1 MKLTFRIEYR
11 TAWGEML
18 GATLCGNDNQPIMLS
33 TGDGIR
39 WEGSAEMTDAPA
51 GIPISYRYGV
61 YRDGQCIRRESG
73 TMPHIFCPGKKRN
86 CHYILDDFWKDL
98 PQESYLYS
106 SAFSG
111 DYQSAN
117 SIKTMAPLPI
127 AVLRSAH
134 SVPACITNTNSWE
147 FADAV
152 PHWATGTANKLY

>member
-61 YRDGQCIRRESG
+61 YRDGQCIRRKVER
-73 TMPHIFCPGKKRN
+73 CPT
-86 CHYILDDFWKDL
+86 F
-98 PQESYLYS
+98 
-106 SAFSG
+106 
-111 DYQSAN
+111 
-117 SIKTMAPLPI
+117 
-127 AVLRSAH
+127 
-134 SVPACITNTNSWE
+134 SVPEKKETVIIS
-147 FADAV
+147 
-152 PHWATGTANKLY
+152 

>member
-61 YRDGQCIRRESG
+61 YRDGQCIRRERNNA
-73 TMPHIFCPGKKRN
+73 PHFLSREKKK
-86 CHYILDDFWKDL
+86 LSL
-98 PQESYLYS
+98 YL
-106 SAFSG
+106 
-111 DYQSAN
+111 
-117 SIKTMAPLPI
+117 
-127 AVLRSAH
+127 R
-134 SVPACITNTNSWE
+134 
-147 FADAV
+147 
-152 PHWATGTANKLY
+152 

>member
-61 YRDGQCIRRESG
+61 YRDGQCIRRG
-73 TMPHIFCPGKKRN
+73 KWNDAPHFLSRKK
-86 CHYILDDFWKDL
+86 K
-98 PQESYLYS
+98 
-106 SAFSG
+106 
-111 DYQSAN
+111 
-117 SIKTMAPLPI
+117 KTVI
-127 AVLRSAH
+127 IS
-134 SVPACITNTNSWE
+134 
-147 FADAV
+147 
-152 PHWATGTANKLY
+152 

>member
-11 TAWGEML
+11 TAWGEAL

-33 TGDGIR
+33 TEDGIR

-117 SIKTMAPLPI
+117 SIKQLLLPI
-127 AVLRSAH
+127 AVLP
-134 SVPACITNTNSWE
+134 SVPFAPVYITNISNWE

-152 PHWATGTANKLY
+152 QHWETGTANELY

>member
-61 YRDGQCIRRESG
+61 YPAGKWNDA
-73 TMPHIFCPGKKRN
+73 PHFLSRKKKK
-86 CHYILDDFWKDL
+86 LSL
-98 PQESYLYS
+98 YL
-106 SAFSG
+106 
-111 DYQSAN
+111 
-117 SIKTMAPLPI
+117 
-127 AVLRSAH
+127 R
-134 SVPACITNTNSWE
+134 
-147 FADAV
+147 
-152 PHWATGTANKLY
+152 